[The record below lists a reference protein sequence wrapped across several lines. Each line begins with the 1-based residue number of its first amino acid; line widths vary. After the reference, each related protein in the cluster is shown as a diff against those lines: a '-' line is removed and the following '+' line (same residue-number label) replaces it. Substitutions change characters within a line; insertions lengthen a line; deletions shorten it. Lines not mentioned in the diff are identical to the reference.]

1 MEKTK
6 TFRDLSVWKAAH
18 KFVLGVYNYT
28 EKFPKTEIYGLTS
41 QFRRAAVS
49 IPANISEGYAK
60 YGLKDKVRFYNIAQ
74 GSIEE
79 CQYYLILSADLEYG
93 ENTDLRDALT
103 AISRMLMAY
112 ISGTKN
118 NY

>member
-6 TFRDLSVWKAAH
+6 TFRDLNVWKAAH
-18 KFVLGVYNYT
+18 KFVLGVYYYT

-93 ENTDLRDALT
+93 ENIDLKDALT
-103 AISRMLMAY
+103 KVSKMLTAY